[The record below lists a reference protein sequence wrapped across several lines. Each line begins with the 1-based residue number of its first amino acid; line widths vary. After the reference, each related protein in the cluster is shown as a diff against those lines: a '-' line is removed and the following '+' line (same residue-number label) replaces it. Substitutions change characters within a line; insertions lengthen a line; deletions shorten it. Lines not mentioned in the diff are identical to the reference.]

1 MNEKHKLERRAFNEA
16 LRARLKLVAAERNV
30 PDDQMKWLGRLRHD
44 DLGLGVLRRSERS
57 AAHGQAAPPATCN
70 PRRAAMKRRR
80 QSRRKR
86 NRQLPAS
93 HARRLKR

>member
-57 AAHGQAAPPATCN
+57 AAHGQAAPSYCN

-86 NRQLPAS
+86 NRQRLAS